1 MDVDDKELNFGE
13 KLLLTD
19 IGDLAEMCKSKC
31 GTKYLSTLLYMTLR
45 HFDIKWEQVDG
56 YLKKIGFMTAETS
69 HKWAVVFIKGDYEEF
84 SSDSRGGKHTD
95 SFYDMFP
102 EIEADARSFVVQA
115 CSQKSGDFKAMDL
128 AQFIDTKYYE
138 VTGIKKQSDDDLIRS
153 ERSCHVDLR
162 RWGAK
167 FDANSQRPYVEGH
180 ERDDVVKHRHEFINH
195 FLAHKDFYYTIS
207 DGETPMWI
215 LPTQNPHRILIFHDE
230 STFRS
235 GEVSPKRWFFQE
247 HTPFFSKGRGR
258 SHMVSDFLVQ
268 HPSGPFFGLSENEWE
283 QAVRKYQSLSVDG
296 DVNYLDRTATASI
309 NIGTDAY
316 FDNDTILGQFERLF
330 QMLEFKQEYKDNQI
344 EIIVDN
350 ARTHTAKSYSLQDF
364 GKNVGIRCPVEQ
376 IEYIDENGATKVV
389 DCYFK
394 GGENKDKS
402 KRLVELCKD
411 LGVQLPAKIK
421 LDEICEIL
429 SAHRAFRN
437 ATKLEMLGA
446 KYKINIIYCPKYHC
460 ELNAIEGLWCNQ
472 KAFVRSRTDQSFEKM
487 IKLISDSRIHFVER
501 KIALKLFR
509 RFWRSIEAYFQGQT

>member
-115 CSQKSGDFKAMDL
+115 CSQ
-128 AQFIDTKYYE
+128 
-138 VTGIKKQSDDDLIRS
+138 
-153 ERSCHVDLR
+153 
-162 RWGAK
+162 
-167 FDANSQRPYVEGH
+167 N
-180 ERDDVVKHRHEFINH
+180 
-195 FLAHKDFYYTIS
+195 

-316 FDNDTILGQFERLF
+316 FDNDTILGQ
-330 QMLEFKQEYKDNQI
+330 
-344 EIIVDN
+344 
-350 ARTHTAKSYSLQDF
+350 THTAKSNSLQDF
-364 GKNVGIRCPVEQ
+364 GKNLGTRCPVEQ

-402 KRLVELCKD
+402 KGLVELCKD

-421 LDEICEIL
+421 LDEIREIL

-487 IKLISDSRIHFVER
+487 IKLISDSRIHFAER

-509 RFWRSIEAYFQGQT
+509 RFWRSIEAYFQGQTYADVLKLFFSQLCKTAVQSHRKITNANIDDD